1 MLYQLSYFRKIGGQR
16 WIRTTE
22 GVSQQIYSLP
32 HLATLVFAHL
42 LSRTTSNLSLSRFVS
57 QLRCKGTSFF
67 WICKRWD
74 DFFLKKSFRSSREA
88 FHFFF
93 PKKRNE
99 TKKIRRLR
107 SEAKICTFFLKK
119 KNSLTLKQLF
129 LFNEKS
135 HKFLHASPLM
145 PEVSGVDVY
154 KTLLRSFFGC
164 PADGCR
170 TLLRSFGDVLR
181 SFVTSFLRMTNVRAT
196 NEQENINEQR
206 AKQCCAKAPASSF
219 LAWNGGGCW
228 SVKNKKLFER

>member
-1 MLYQLSYFRKIGGQR
+1 MVAFIIISGLTLGLTHTVKLTVKPTMYKNKKSDRNFRNYLIFSGAEDGAQTRDPQLGRLMLYQLSYFRNFSGQR

-74 DFFLKKSFRSSREA
+74 DFFLKKKFSQSRWA
-88 FHFFF
+88 LHFFF

-107 SEAKICTFFLKK
+107 S
-119 KNSLTLKQLF
+119 
-129 LFNEKS
+129 
-135 HKFLHASPLM
+135 
-145 PEVSGVDVY
+145 
-154 KTLLRSFFGC
+154 RS
-164 PADGCR
+164 
-170 TLLRSFGDVLR
+170 
-181 SFVTSFLRMTNVRAT
+181 
-196 NEQENINEQR
+196 
-206 AKQCCAKAPASSF
+206 
-219 LAWNGGGCW
+219 
-228 SVKNKKLFER
+228 